1 MSEQTEPLAEPRRP
15 ALNGLGRM
23 LARPW
28 PVTISEG
35 LLTAL
40 ALAAIL
46 VLAGLLRFTALD
58 WDSTRVPGEGAQ
70 ITHLHPDER
79 GILLAINELQ
89 VPASIAAYFDTDT
102 SSLNPYAQ
110 GTNSFVYGTVP
121 VFMGKIAGNLAG
133 PLGFG
138 DRANYD
144 DLTIVGRF
152 LAALADIGSVIF
164 VFLIAR
170 RLFGSRAGLLAALL
184 YAFSALPIQH
194 AHFFV
199 VDPFMTFFAAGAVY
213 FAIRIVQD
221 GRWRDYALAGLMVGL
236 ATASKLTAVS
246 LVPVVGLA
254 VGLRAWPAL
263 EPAIRELWRPGQS
276 RDESTAA
283 ADPSH
288 SLGRAALGIILV
300 LFVAF
305 LAFRVGQP
313 YAFQA
318 PGFGDLLLLRD
329 DFDCPGDRCG
339 FVTEWAGRLLN
350 LNPRFVEDQ
359 QNQLN
364 LLSSEGTWPPNVQW
378 IGRTP
383 WVWPLQQM
391 VVWGMGPALGVAAW
405 LGFLFVAWRAVA
417 RKELVLL
424 VPLAWVAG
432 YFLFMGAQF
441 SLYLRYFLPLYP
453 TLAVFA
459 AALLLALWSW
469 PARADLPAT
478 AGRWLRPLR
487 RALPIL
493 ARTAAVAVPVLTVFW
508 GLAYFHIY
516 SQPVTRVEASRWIYE
531 NIPPGATIGNEHWD
545 DGLPVG
551 LAGIG
556 DGGQYERVTFT
567 NFDLDTEEK
576 AAQLVDNLDRTQYI
590 ILSSDRL
597 SQTIPRAPAIYPV
610 TTRYYEA
617 LFNGDLG
624 FELAARFTSYPEVFG
639 ISIPDSGAEEA
650 WTVYDHPPVSIFQK
664 TSDYSH
670 DRAVAVLRADAFVEG
685 ISLTPGDAGRNALLL
700 RPDDLREQ
708 QAGGTFASIFNE
720 DSIANR
726 FPLWTWIIIVELISL
741 AMLPLGL
748 LLFRALPDRGY
759 LLAKPLGLLVI
770 GYLVWLGASLKV
782 VDFSQSTIALA
793 LLLML
798 LVGAAVAYRTRE
810 SLLAFVRERWRSILM
825 WEALFLGAFLAFYL
839 IRLANPDLWQ
849 PVRGGEKPMDF
860 AYFNAVIRSTSMPPY
875 DPWFAGGYLNY
886 YYFGQFLA
894 ATLTKLTGILPE
906 VAYNL
911 AVPLFFALA
920 VSATYSLGYNLAEST
935 RRFLRRRPGGGRIG
949 PAGPVLAGLGAVFL
963 VMFAGN
969 LGGPRQLIDNFSR
982 ISPWHVGATTFVSVA
997 GLLVTA
1003 AALAVAIGV
1012 GLWVNSAVRSSV
1024 RGGSVWLAGIAGGVL
1039 AGVTAGVL
1047 AGFAFATGLGG
1058 AVGVVGGLK
1067 ARLFD
1072 GAALNLPSDWYWGP
1086 SRMMPPTISIT
1097 EFPFFSFLFA
1107 DLHAHM
1113 MAIPF
1118 AITSLAVGL
1127 AVVLN
1132 ATRLLKESAA
1142 FRLWAGWGLV
1152 AALALVIGSLRWIN
1166 SWDYPPFLIMG
1177 IAALIIAER
1186 TVEGRFSVPMLA
1198 RGALKSV
1205 ALVGLTVLLFLPF
1218 QSNYQLPAT
1227 GFQEMAN
1234 RETTP
1239 FHQYLAHFGVFLFL
1253 AGGFVAFLAVR
1264 GMRRL
1269 RPVSFLGWL
1278 AFAFSAVA
1286 FSAALIVGL
1295 IGPVLDLL
1303 PLSLT
1308 FTGLSGID
1316 FLRDLVAGIV
1326 VPLEGSADAQGNRH
1340 ATPVVAFALFG
1351 LALLGLLAWVSL
1363 RRLRGDGAVQLFVLG
1378 MLALALILSAGVEVA
1393 VLNPDIQR
1401 MNTVFKFYLHT
1412 WVLLGV
1418 VASFGAWYV
1427 LDVVR
1432 PQVPAFAFRPQLR
1445 LTQGL
1450 VRAFAVGAAGLVLA
1464 ALVYPLVA
1472 TPQRVRDRFEN
1483 EAAVR
1488 PRTDDGLAYLVGAE
1502 YGDENGPI
1510 RLADDYAAI
1519 QWMRR
1524 EVQGSP
1530 TIMEGITP
1538 NYRWGSRFT
1547 INTGLP
1553 AVAAWGFHQQQ
1564 QRGNLSG
1571 LDLTYL
1577 IDNRHED
1584 VRLFYSTTDIAEAQ
1598 KILRKYDVRYVILGT
1613 LERLYYPSEGI
1624 VKLESGLGGMLRL
1637 VPSQSGGTRIYEV
1650 VQGAALVSSDP

>member
-1 MSEQTEPLAEPRRP
+1 
-15 ALNGLGRM
+15 
-23 LARPW
+23 
-28 PVTISEG
+28 
-35 LLTAL
+35 
-40 ALAAIL
+40 
-46 VLAGLLRFTALD
+46 
-58 WDSTRVPGEGAQ
+58 
-70 ITHLHPDER
+70 
-79 GILLAINELQ
+79 
-89 VPASIAAYFDTDT
+89 
-102 SSLNPYAQ
+102 
-110 GTNSFVYGTVP
+110 
-121 VFMGKIAGNLAG
+121 
-133 PLGFG
+133 
-138 DRANYD
+138 
-144 DLTIVGRF
+144 
-152 LAALADIGSVIF
+152 
-164 VFLIAR
+164 
-170 RLFGSRAGLLAALL
+170 
-184 YAFSALPIQH
+184 
-194 AHFFV
+194 
-199 VDPFMTFFAAGAVY
+199 
-213 FAIRIVQD
+213 
-221 GRWRDYALAGLMVGL
+221 
-236 ATASKLTAVS
+236 
-246 LVPVVGLA
+246 
-254 VGLRAWPAL
+254 GLRAWPAL

-283 ADPSH
+283 AEPSH

-469 PARADLPAT
+469 PAKADLPAT

-639 ISIPDSGAEEA
+639 ISFPDSGAEEA

-759 LLAKPLGLLVI
+759 LLAKPLGLLVL

-825 WEALFLGAFLAFYL
+825 WEALFLGAFLIKLSQWAGLGSALYVVRAFSLILHLATFLLVVDLARTVWGRAWAGPIGGIIYL
-839 IRLANPDLWQ
+839 L
-849 PVRGGEKPMDF
+849 
-860 AYFNAVIRSTSMPPY
+860 
-875 DPWFAGGYLNY
+875 
-886 YYFGQFLA
+886 
-894 ATLTKLTGILPE
+894 LPIG
-906 VAYNL
+906 L
-911 AVPLFFALA
+911 
-920 VSATYSLGYNLAEST
+920 SWSLGYQSEPLEMLFLLLMI
-935 RRFLRRRPGGGRIG
+935 RFALKGGRATDVATG
-949 PAGPVLAGLGAVFL
+949 VF
-963 VMFAGN
+963 G
-969 LGGPRQLIDNFSR
+969 
-982 ISPWHVGATTFVSVA
+982 
-997 GLLVTA
+997 
-1003 AALAVAIGV
+1003 ALAAFT
-1012 GLWVNSAVRSSV
+1012 NATAV
-1024 RGGSVWLAGIAGGVL
+1024 
-1039 AGVTAGVL
+1039 
-1047 AGFAFATGLGG
+1047 
-1058 AVGVVGGLK
+1058 
-1067 ARLFD
+1067 
-1072 GAALNLPSDWYWGP
+1072 P
-1086 SRMMPPTISIT
+1086 
-1097 EFPFFSFLFA
+1097 FLFVLIVFMLIRNPRRA
-1107 DLHAHM
+1107 AWIAVP
-1113 MAIPF
+1113 AI
-1118 AITSLAVGL
+1118 
-1127 AVVLN
+1127 
-1132 ATRLLKESAA
+1132 
-1142 FRLWAGWGLV
+1142 
-1152 AALALVIGSLRWIN
+1152 
-1166 SWDYPPFLIMG
+1166 G
-1177 IAALIIAER
+1177 IAAAVITPLEIWTGGAFLENVFLNHFTFKLAFYQYANPAKKLSQR
-1186 TVEGRFSVPMLA
+1186 KVLVSMTFRPRFSDLKKPAFEKFELDKTFVNPKP
-1198 RGALKSV
+1198 GAN
-1205 ALVGLTVLLFLPF
+1205 F
-1218 QSNYQLPAT
+1218 
-1227 GFQEMAN
+1227 
-1234 RETTP
+1234 
-1239 FHQYLAHFGVFLFL
+1239 
-1253 AGGFVAFLAVR
+1253 
-1264 GMRRL
+1264 
-1269 RPVSFLGWL
+1269 
-1278 AFAFSAVA
+1278 
-1286 FSAALIVGL
+1286 
-1295 IGPVLDLL
+1295 
-1303 PLSLT
+1303 
-1308 FTGLSGID
+1308 
-1316 FLRDLVAGIV
+1316 
-1326 VPLEGSADAQGNRH
+1326 
-1340 ATPVVAFALFG
+1340 
-1351 LALLGLLAWVSL
+1351 
-1363 RRLRGDGAVQLFVLG
+1363 
-1378 MLALALILSAGVEVA
+1378 
-1393 VLNPDIQR
+1393 
-1401 MNTVFKFYLHT
+1401 
-1412 WVLLGV
+1412 
-1418 VASFGAWYV
+1418 SFG
-1427 LDVVR
+1427 
-1432 PQVPAFAFRPQLR
+1432 
-1445 LTQGL
+1445 
-1450 VRAFAVGAAGLVLA
+1450 
-1464 ALVYPLVA
+1464 
-1472 TPQRVRDRFEN
+1472 
-1483 EAAVR
+1483 
-1488 PRTDDGLAYLVGAE
+1488 
-1502 YGDENGPI
+1502 
-1510 RLADDYAAI
+1510 
-1519 QWMRR
+1519 
-1524 EVQGSP
+1524 
-1530 TIMEGITP
+1530 
-1538 NYRWGSRFT
+1538 
-1547 INTGLP
+1547 
-1553 AVAAWGFHQQQ
+1553 
-1564 QRGNLSG
+1564 
-1571 LDLTYL
+1571 
-1577 IDNRHED
+1577 
-1584 VRLFYSTTDIAEAQ
+1584 
-1598 KILRKYDVRYVILGT
+1598 
-1613 LERLYYPSEGI
+1613 
-1624 VKLESGLGGMLRL
+1624 SGLGVSLTL
-1637 VPSQSGGTRIYEV
+1637 EKTTPGTRELSFD
-1650 VQGAALVSSDP
+1650 GDLSWAFLL